1 MVSIMVMPRSVIR
14 RYRSSMSSTRG
25 VRWLMCVE
33 PTPAIS
39 AATADTLDNSSYQDF
54 DRFPRQRKRGH
65 RRGDESRCVV
75 GIAAAVSRD
84 CPRLGEQRG
93 VKELPAREEG
103 LHSGA

>member
-1 MVSIMVMPRSVIR
+1 MVDVCGADSSDISGHR
-14 RYRSSMSSTRG
+14 RHPG
-25 VRWLMCVE
+25 QLVVPGFL
-33 PTPAIS
+33 
-39 AATADTLDNSSYQDF
+39 